1 MRLWSLHPRYLD
13 ATGLVA
19 LWRETLLAQA
29 VLHGQTRGYRHH
41 PQLRRFQQC
50 ADPPAAIAAYLWPVH
65 AEATRRGYRFDATK
79 IRGSKAAPAIDVT
92 DGQLAYEWRHLLAKL
107 RVRALDWLAQI
118 DQDSPP
124 QVHPLFAVVP
134 GGIAPWEVITAREP
148 SGKRRP

>member
-29 VLHGQTRGYRHH
+29 VLHGDTRGYRHH

-50 ADPPAAIAAYLWPVH
+50 PDPCVAIAAYLWPVH

-79 IRGSKAAPAIDVT
+79 IRSAATAPPLAVT
-92 DGQLAYEWRHLLAKL
+92 DGQLAYEWQHLVAKL
-107 RVRALDWLAQI
+107 RVRAPDWLAQL
-118 DQDSPP
+118 DQRLPP
-124 QVHPLFAVVP
+124 QAHPLFAVTP
-134 GGIAPWEVITAREP
+134 GDIAAWEVVTP
-148 SGKRRP
+148 PKPPGKRRH

>member
-19 LWRETLLAQA
+19 LWRETLLAPA

-50 ADPPAAIAAYLWPVH
+50 TDPPAAIAAYLWPVH

-79 IRGSKAAPAIDVT
+79 IRSSKTAPAIDVT